1 MTSVPSQAPADAD
14 ANDAMAWHALGSAEV
29 VAALGSDSG
38 SGLTSDDV
46 TERLER
52 HGTNELEE
60 TPPPHPLVV
69 LARQFRSP
77 LIYIL
82 VAAAVITLVLREYVD
97 SAVIAAVLLLNA
109 IIGFTQERRAESA
122 VRALMGLVVPH
133 AMVVRNGRSQE
144 IESRELVPGDLVE
157 LESGDRVPADLRLI
171 SANTLQV
178 DESLLTGESVPVT
191 KSIDPVAETAVLA
204 DRTSMVFTGATV
216 STGRARG
223 IVVATGAETA
233 LGAIAG
239 MMRAETSLETPLQKR
254 MTRLAHIIGL
264 AVAVA
269 AAVVFVSGVALGGE
283 IGEMFL
289 AAVALAVAAIPEGL
303 PVVFTITLALGV
315 RRMAQRNAIIRRL
328 PAVETLGSTTVIG
341 SDKTGTLT
349 ENRMTV
355 TAIWAAGVRYEADDA
370 GQRRRFVADT
380 STAEP
385 PGPEAADALERVLV
399 IGALANE
406 ASVDL
411 SGDEPVPTGD
421 PTEVALLVAAADHG
435 IDLESLRTAPVVAEV
450 PFESGRR
457 YSALVLERDGGNEV
471 LVKGAPERII
481 EMCELQ
487 MTPDGVRTI
496 DADGLREEAHRLA
509 AEGLRMLAMAWR
521 PPVDD
526 SVDTDV
532 DGLADL
538 DGLIFVGM
546 QGMLDP
552 PRAGVADAIA
562 TCHRAGIHVA
572 MITGDHAVT
581 ARAIAA
587 ELGLSD
593 ADAEVLTG
601 VDLAEMSDDML
612 TDRVGEV
619 NVFARVAP
627 EEKLRIVHAFQRR
640 DHVVAVTGDGV
651 NDAPAL
657 RAASIGVAMG
667 RDGTDVAREASDM
680 VLADDNFVSIAAA
693 VEEGRVTFDNV
704 RKVTFFL
711 ISTGVAAII
720 AITLGVW
727 LGWPLLMLPA
737 QLLWLN
743 LVTNGLQ
750 DVALAFEPG
759 EDGVVDRPPRPQSE
773 GVLSRVLWERS
784 LVAGVV
790 MAAGTLVMFR
800 WQLDRG
806 VGDDRLMAAQT
817 TALTTMVIYMAFHAG
832 NSRSETRSVLRMNP
846 TSNPFLLV
854 ATLAAVSV
862 HIGSLY
868 FAPTQ
873 FILRVEPLDLDTW
886 VRLVPLAVTI
896 IVAMEIDK
904 AIRRRSLRRSQ
915 RTAT

>member
-1 MTSVPSQAPADAD
+1 
-14 ANDAMAWHALGSAEV
+14 
-29 VAALGSDSG
+29 
-38 SGLTSDDV
+38 
-46 TERLER
+46 
-52 HGTNELEE
+52 
-60 TPPPHPLVV
+60 
-69 LARQFRSP
+69 
-77 LIYIL
+77 
-82 VAAAVITLVLREYVD
+82 
-97 SAVIAAVLLLNA
+97 
-109 IIGFTQERRAESA
+109 
-122 VRALMGLVVPH
+122 
-133 AMVVRNGRSQE
+133 
-144 IESRELVPGDLVE
+144 
-157 LESGDRVPADLRLI
+157 
-171 SANTLQV
+171 
-178 DESLLTGESVPVT
+178 
-191 KSIDPVAETAVLA
+191 
-204 DRTSMVFTGATV
+204 
-216 STGRARG
+216 
-223 IVVATGAETA
+223 
-233 LGAIAG
+233 
-239 MMRAETSLETPLQKR
+239 
-254 MTRLAHIIGL
+254 
-264 AVAVA
+264 
-269 AAVVFVSGVALGGE
+269 
-283 IGEMFL
+283 
-289 AAVALAVAAIPEGL
+289 
-303 PVVFTITLALGV
+303 
-315 RRMAQRNAIIRRL
+315 
-328 PAVETLGSTTVIG
+328 
-341 SDKTGTLT
+341 
-349 ENRMTV
+349 
-355 TAIWAAGVRYEADDA
+355 
-370 GQRRRFVADT
+370 
-380 STAEP
+380 
-385 PGPEAADALERVLV
+385 
-399 IGALANE
+399 
-406 ASVDL
+406 
-411 SGDEPVPTGD
+411 
-421 PTEVALLVAAADHG
+421 
-435 IDLESLRTAPVVAEV
+435 
-450 PFESGRR
+450 
-457 YSALVLERDGGNEV
+457 
-471 LVKGAPERII
+471 
-481 EMCELQ
+481 
-487 MTPDGVRTI
+487 
-496 DADGLREEAHRLA
+496 
-509 AEGLRMLAMAWR
+509 MLAMAWR

-915 RTAT
+915 QTAT